1 MGRQAQMIATST
13 STTDQTQGSTSD
25 PSNMSKFIA
34 EVVGD
39 GEIGDVQLTSE
50 SEIEYIFGTR

>member
-1 MGRQAQMIATST
+1 MIATST

-25 PSNMSKFIA
+25 PSSMSGAAA
-34 EVVGD
+34 EAVGD
-39 GEIGDVQLTSE
+39 REVGDVQLTSE